1 MSEETKDTSPVSQ
14 GDDGT
19 IKVDFS
25 AVPQEAPAEETV
37 EQPVEE
43 APVEEPVVEETP
55 VQEESTCRRTYRR
68 SS

>member
-25 AVPQEAPAEETV
+25 ATPQEAPAEEPV

-43 APVEEPVVEETP
+43 APGRGA
-55 VQEESTCRRTYRR
+55 SC
-68 SS
+68 

>member
-1 MSEETKDTSPVSQ
+1 MSEETKGTSPVSQ

-25 AVPQEAPAEETV
+25 AVPRKAPAEETV

-43 APVEEPVVEETP
+43 AP
-55 VQEESTCRRTYRR
+55 RRGACC
-68 SS
+68 